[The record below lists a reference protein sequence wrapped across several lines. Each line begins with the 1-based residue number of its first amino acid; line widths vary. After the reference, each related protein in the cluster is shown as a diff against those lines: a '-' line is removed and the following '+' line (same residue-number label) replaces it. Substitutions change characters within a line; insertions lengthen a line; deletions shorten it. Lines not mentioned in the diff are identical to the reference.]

1 MSKNATIETMAFIG
15 KIIVDVSSLNDKHK
29 VTIKFV
35 IDFGKE
41 VVKTLTESPKEKMIK
56 TAKMCGI
63 QKITVDIYY
72 SYLHDYTYFHIF
84 GGDIIGFCNILGL
97 KLFTENE
104 KQIIEN
110 YLESNSFLHIC
121 HEEILV

>member
-1 MSKNATIETMAFIG
+1 MSKNTTIETMAFIG

-29 VTIKFV
+29 VTIKFG

-41 VVKTLTESPKEKMIK
+41 VVKKLTESPKEKMIK

-84 GGDIIGFCNILGL
+84 GGDIIGFCNMLGL
-97 KLFTENE
+97 KIFTENE
-104 KQIIEN
+104 KCIIETILGN
-110 YLESNSFLHIC
+110 NRFFHIW